1 MNIKSTK
8 FLLYLIV
15 GLISLSSFSQKNI
28 HHRWNNQLQDYVSEN
43 GNVNYKGWKKDQN
56 NLNAYINTLSK
67 FPPREKASKNYKLA
81 YWINAYNSLTIKLI
95 LENFPLKSIR
105 DIKSPWGKKCFS
117 TGDKEYSLGDIEH
130 KILRKMNE
138 PRIHFAINCASISCP
153 KLLNFAFQEKKIE
166 TQLIDATRSFLLD
179 TSKNVLLKNE
189 LKLSKIFF
197 WFKKDFGSKQ
207 ERLGFIEKYSNL
219 KFNKPVINY
228 LDYNWMLNKQ

>member
-1 MNIKSTK
+1 
-8 FLLYLIV
+8 
-15 GLISLSSFSQKNI
+15 
-28 HHRWNNQLQDYVSEN
+28 
-43 GNVNYKGWKKDQN
+43 
-56 NLNAYINTLSK
+56 
-67 FPPREKASKNYKLA
+67 
-81 YWINAYNSLTIKLI
+81 
-95 LENFPLKSIR
+95 
-105 DIKSPWGKKCFS
+105 
-117 TGDKEYSLGDIEH
+117 
-130 KILRKMNE
+130 MNE

-207 ERLGFIEKYSNL
+207 ERLSFIEKYSNL